1 MQTNALQTSS
11 NNQHAK
17 PTQKFPNAEEAWF
30 WFMRSEKARAERAK
44 CERFDTV
51 SERPCVPDDIYRCV
65 AQLYR
70 DGILIYLHLEVMGE
84 YGYLDRYPYTDDDLE
99 AVDWV
104 IWVDAFDT
112 LEPYLI
118 AKGIVEEVATCPP
131 QE

>member
-1 MQTNALQTSS
+1 M
-11 NNQHAK
+11 
-17 PTQKFPNAEEAWF
+17 
-30 WFMRSEKARAERAK
+30 
-44 CERFDTV
+44 
-51 SERPCVPDDIYRCV
+51 PDDIYRCV

-70 DGILIYLHLEVMGE
+70 DGILFYLHLEVMGE

-99 AVDWV
+99 AVDLV